1 MQWWEEFRK
10 QFPVADQ
17 RVYLDNAY
25 DCGGT
30 LIGRHAAQRYFEDW
44 ECAAANNE
52 RGGPGRATLFKT
64 LDEARELL
72 NILVG
77 GSGADRIAFTRNTN
91 EGINAILQGFD
102 FEKGDNVV
110 TGAQEHS
117 SVLIPCL
124 NAGRTR
130 GVEVRIVPER
140 ADCEIDLHELTAFA
154 DGRTR
159 MMVVS
164 HVQSATGYRLDLAKL
179 GPWCRERGIFL
190 IVDAIQS
197 LGLMPFEA
205 EKWQVG
211 AVSAAAYKGLSAV
224 NSTAFAYY
232 TPELMKRVWPVY
244 AAYSPYIGL
253 REENGAFV
261 LFCSDDAKARK
272 MENSS
277 LDNLGIYVLHDSVK
291 KILEIGPHR
300 IWRHVCEL
308 YEQMHDGLAELNY
321 PIVTPRDE
329 AKHCGILSLK
339 PGHSE
344 EMFQYFRS
352 QGICLSISAERFIR
366 FSLGAFN
373 SQNDIMRLLESAK
386 GCKVR

>member
-10 QFPVADQ
+10 QFPAADQ
-17 RVYLDNAY
+17 CVYLDNAY

-30 LIGRHAAQRYFEDW
+30 LIGRKAAQRYFEDW
-44 ECAAANNE
+44 EYAAVRNE

-64 LDEARELL
+64 LDETRALL

-77 GSGADRIAFTRNTN
+77 GNSADQIAFTRNTN

-102 FEKGDNVV
+102 FENGDNIV
-110 TGAQEHS
+110 TGAQEHP
-117 SVLIPCL
+117 SVLMPCL

-130 GVEVRIVPER
+130 GIEVRVVPER
-140 ADCEIDLHELTAFA
+140 ADAQVDLHELIAFA
-154 DGRTR
+154 DERTR
-159 MMVVS
+159 MLVVS
-164 HVQSATGYRLDLAKL
+164 HVQSAAGYRLDLAKL
-179 GPWCRERGIFL
+179 GSWCRERGIFL

-197 LGLMPFEA
+197 LGLVPFEA
-205 EKWQVG
+205 EKWQVD
-211 AVSAAAYKGLSAV
+211 AVCAAAYKGLSAV

-253 REENGAFV
+253 KEEGGSFA
-261 LFCSDDAKARK
+261 LFCKDETKARK

-291 KILEIGPHR
+291 KILEIGADR
-300 IWRHVCEL
+300 IWLHVCEL
-308 YEQMHDGLAELNY
+308 YERMYDGLSELNY
-321 PIVTPRDE
+321 LIVTPRDE
-329 AKHCGILSLK
+329 ASHCGILSLK
-339 PGHSE
+339 SE
-344 EMFQYFRS
+344 HRPEMFQYFRN
-352 QGICLSISAERFIR
+352 QGICLSISAEKFIR

-373 SQNDIMRLLESAK
+373 SQNDVARLLESAK
-386 GCKVR
+386 HCKVR